1 MSGSRSGFRA
11 GVIAL
16 AMAAALPLAACS
28 RPVEAHDDAMGTRT
42 LAWSGG
48 DRLFVG
54 LNADVRYVQGPA
66 ATAVITGP
74 ADEIGD
80 IVVQDGVIRHERDR
94 WGWEWWEPWKWP
106 RWRRGSWRSDVQ
118 IVVTAPG
125 VSDAGVSGS
134 GHLDLGRL
142 AQDRLDL
149 EVSGSGAIDVAG
161 QIKALQVSIS
171 GSGSAQ
177 LDQVNVGDMSADLSG
192 SGLIKASG
200 AASTLHLGI
209 SGSGAADMGALTV
222 QDLDAHLS
230 GSGSATLSPKQT
242 ADVGVSGSGSV
253 HLLTEP
259 QHLSTHRSGSGAIVH
274 PGGSE
279 D

>member
-1 MSGSRSGFRA
+1 
-11 GVIAL
+11 
-16 AMAAALPLAACS
+16 MAVVLPLAACS
-28 RPVEAHDDAMGTRT
+28 RPVETRNDAVGTRT
-42 LAWSGG
+42 LAWPGG

-54 LNADVRYVQGPA
+54 LSADVRYVQGQTAKVVVTGPSDEIEDI
-66 ATAVITGP
+66 AVI
-74 ADEIGD
+74 
-80 IVVQDGVIRHERDR
+80 DGVIRHDRDR
-94 WGWEWWEPWKWP
+94 WGWDWWAPWRWP
-106 RWRRGSWRSDVQ
+106 RGRGWSWRPDVQ
-118 IVVTAPG
+118 IVVTAPAI
-125 VSDAGVSGS
+125 SEAGVSGS

-142 AQDRLDL
+142 AQDRLAL

-161 QIKALQVSIS
+161 QIKSLEVSIS

-177 LDQVNVGDMSADLSG
+177 LDQVNVGDLSADLSG

-209 SGSGAADMGALTV
+209 SGSGAADMGELTV

-230 GSGSATLSPKQT
+230 GSGSARLSPKQS
-242 ADVGVSGSGSV
+242 AEVGVSGSGSV

-259 QHLSTHRSGSGAIVH
+259 QHLSVHRSGSGAIVH
-274 PGGSE
+274 PGGSV